1 MNITGIYFAYYNVC
15 HRKLWL
21 FANKIDMEHNS
32 EIVDLGRFISNSTYE
47 REKHEIHLINENFDI
62 VLDYFDSKNN
72 IIHEIKKSTKMEDS
86 HIWQVKFY
94 IYVLIQLGL
103 KNVTGV
109 IDYPLL
115 RKKVSVELTPD
126 DFKKIESYIKDIK
139 DIITNEIPP
148 KPINKPFCKNCS
160 YFELCYI

>member
-1 MNITGIYFAYYNVC
+1 
-15 HRKLWL
+15 
-21 FANKIDMEHNS
+21 MEHNS
-32 EIVDLGRFISNSTYE
+32 EIVDLGRSISNSSYE

-103 KNVTGV
+103 KNVTGE

-115 RKKVSVELTPD
+115 RKIVKVELNPD
-126 DFKKIESYIKDIK
+126 DISKLEDDIK
-139 DIITNEIPP
+139 EIHKIISSDMPP
-148 KPINKPFCKNCS
+148 KVINKPFCKSCS